1 MKNKWNLLCEDY
13 CELFDET
20 CWFYRRH
27 WLAIVIYT
35 IICVTLM
42 LVSVTDVI
50 TGIVDWFD
58 GILRKV
64 KAKFKRTK

>member
-13 CELFDET
+13 CKLFDET